1 MTTETKIRSFIGKII
16 MKSHFVTFSHLSIA
30 DTLGF
35 YFKKSNDSSAV
46 SYFAGQSD
54 FNRGR
59 VKCHSET
66 SSCIEIGYFYLGDVR
81 EELVS

>member
-1 MTTETKIRSFIGKII
+1 
-16 MKSHFVTFSHLSIA
+16 MKGHFVTFSHLSIA

-35 YFKKSNDSSAV
+35 YFKKSNDSSAI

-54 FNRGR
+54 FNRSR
-59 VKCHSET
+59 VKCHSEP
-66 SSCIEIGYFYLGDVR
+66 SSCIDIEIGYFYLGDVR

>member
-1 MTTETKIRSFIGKII
+1 
-16 MKSHFVTFSHLSIA
+16 MKGHFVTFSHLSIA

-54 FNRGR
+54 FNRSR